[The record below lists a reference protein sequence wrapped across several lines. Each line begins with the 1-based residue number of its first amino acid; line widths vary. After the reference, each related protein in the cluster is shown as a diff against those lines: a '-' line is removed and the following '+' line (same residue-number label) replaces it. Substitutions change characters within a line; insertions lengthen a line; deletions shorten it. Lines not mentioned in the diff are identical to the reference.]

1 MSNTHNS
8 TYELETLS
16 LHGGQA
22 PDPTTGSR
30 AVPIYQTTS
39 YVFHDTDHAESLFSL
54 DEPGNIYS
62 RIGNPTVEVF
72 EKRMALLEEGVA
84 AVATSSGMSAITLS
98 ILNLASAGDEIVA
111 GANLYGGTY
120 NLFAVTLP
128 RYGINVKFV
137 DPTDPENFREAI
149 TDKTKAVFGE
159 TIGNPGLQVLDI
171 EDVADIA
178 HEAGVPFII
187 DNTFATP
194 HTCKPITLGAD
205 IVVHSAT
212 KWIGGHG
219 TSIGGVVVDGGRFN
233 WNTEKFPEFTEP
245 DASYNGI
252 RYAVDFGTLAF
263 STKIRVQL
271 LRDFGA
277 SLSPQNAFNL
287 IQGLET
293 LHVRVERH
301 NENAEKLAKF
311 LMEHPAVEWVNYP
324 GLETHPSYEIAKKNL
339 KNGFGSIITFGIKG
353 GKAAGKKL
361 IDNVA
366 LWSHVANVGDAKSLI
381 IHPASTTHQQMTK
394 EQLDETGVYEELVRL
409 SVGIESIRD
418 IQNDLSQ
425 ALVKATGIETGETDE
440 IVINDEGVIKWIL
453 DTPTEKVME
462 NGEETTRRKTLAVV
476 GLSGKE
482 ARPSYR
488 LARKMQRLGYKII
501 PVNPRETEILGE
513 KAYPDLKS
521 VPEKIDVVQVFRS
534 PEAAIEIARE
544 ALEVNPEVFWLQ
556 EGVISPE
563 AADIARDGGLQVVHN
578 RCTYKEAQRL
588 RGTISTYACEI

>member
-1 MSNTHNS
+1 MSNEHNS
-8 TYELETLS
+8 TYDLETLS

-111 GANLYGGTY
+111 GSNLYGGTY

-137 DPTDPENFREAI
+137 DPTDPENFKNAI

-171 EDVADIA
+171 EAVASIA
-178 HEAGVPFII
+178 HAADVPLIV

-194 HTCKPITLGAD
+194 HTCKPITLGTD

-233 WNTEKFPEFTEP
+233 WNLEKFPEFTEP
-245 DASYNGI
+245 DSSYNGI
-252 RYAVDFGTLAF
+252 RYASDFGTLAF

-277 SLSPQNAFNL
+277 TLSPTNAFHL

-301 NENAEKLAKF
+301 NENAEKLAEF
-311 LMEHPAVEWVNYP
+311 LSGHPAVEWVTYP
-324 GLETHPSYEIAKKNL
+324 GLESHPSHEIAKRTF
-339 KNGFGSIITFGIKG
+339 KNGFGSIITFGIRG
-353 GKAAGKKL
+353 GKSAGKKL

-381 IHPASTTHQQMTK
+381 IHPASTTHQQLTK
-394 EQLDETGVYEELVRL
+394 EQLEETGVYEELVRL
-409 SVGIESIRD
+409 SVGIESVRD
-418 IQNDLSQ
+418 IQNDLNQ
-425 ALVKATGIETGETDE
+425 ALTKATGIRTGEAEE
-440 IVINDEGVIKWIL
+440 IVVNDEGVIKWIL
-453 DTPTEKVME
+453 NSPTEKVTE
-462 NGEETTRRKTLAVV
+462 DGRETSRQKTLAVV

-521 VPEKIDVVQVFRS
+521 VPEQIDVVQVFRS
-534 PEAAIEIARE
+534 PEAAIAIAEE
-544 ALEVNPEVFWLQ
+544 ALEVNPKVFWLQ
-556 EGVISPE
+556 EGVISPK
-563 AADIARDGGLQVVHN
+563 AADIAKDGGLQVVHN